1 MAKQEDK
8 LTFAAMVL
16 VAIVA
21 VVGIIGLSGFQGI
34 TGAQASQ
41 TQPGLVNVTV
51 GGFVDIFLQ
60 TNTTNFGSGYVNASH
75 DSAEIESK
83 VPTKI
88 NWINDTAAYAP
99 SNMVLINNGTQVA
112 NVTIK
117 ADESPAEFIGGGAGA
132 IPDPAQFFIGSQDV
146 EATSCGSGL
155 ASTYT
160 DLQNDTE
167 ILLCEQFNFRDDK
180 DQLEIDYNLTIP
192 IDATAGEKT
201 NLITFT
207 ATAYSP

>member
-51 GGFVDIFLQ
+51 GGFVDIYLQ
-60 TNTTNFGSGYVNASH
+60 INQTNFGSGYVNASH
-75 DSAEIESK
+75 NFAEIESK
-83 VPTKI
+83 GPTKI

-99 SNMVLINNGTQVA
+99 SHMLLINNGTQVA
-112 NVTIK
+112 NTTIK
-117 ADESPAEFIGGGAGA
+117 ADKSPAEFIGGGAGA
-132 IPDPAQFFIGSQDV
+132 IPDPAQYFIGTEN

-167 ILLCEQFNFRDDK
+167 IILCEQFNFRDDK

-192 IDATAGEKT
+192 VDATAGEKT